1 MKLKMSYYP
10 ITSTPLKK
18 TASYT
23 EFEPCTALK
32 PYIRCFWGNTK
43 IISGNAENTLVTP
56 DTCMDIIFTANYTD
70 NQLTSNFCGINDRTF
85 TAESISGNTVFS
97 FGIRFYAWGAAMFSE
112 DSLKNTRN
120 AFLDAQEYF
129 PNLKKIIE
137 PLLFS
142 VSDIREIIPVAEQA
156 LLKSFNEKHRNNTV
170 IEAIGTMLK
179 NNGGLRIGELSK
191 ELHISERQ
199 LERLFWEYIGCSAK
213 SLSSMIRYQKLWYEI
228 MFNRNFDIFNSVM
241 KYGYS
246 DQSHLMNDFKKYHSM
261 NIKEARVHALK
272 NVGNLQD
279 FSLLI

>member
-97 FGIRFYAWGAAMFSE
+97 FGIRFYAWGTAMFSE
-112 DSLKNTRN
+112 DSLKNTKN

-170 IEAIGTMLK
+170 IEAIGTILE
-179 NNGGLRIGELSK
+179 NNGSLRIGELSK

-213 SLSSMIRYQKLWYEI
+213 SLSSMIRYQNLWYEV
-228 MFNRNFDIFNSVM
+228 MFNKYFDMFNFVM

-261 NIKEARVHALK
+261 NIKEAKAYALK
-272 NVGNLQD
+272 YVGNLQD